1 MNDGEGLTRR
11 PRILLPSTR
20 VGPLRAVLKRV
31 GVALALLVAVVTAV
45 YIGRDGYRDNAG
57 GPLSLLDCFYYA
69 TVSVSTTGYGDITP
83 VTPLARFVNIVFIT
97 PVRVL
102 FLIVLVGTT
111 LEVLAERTREDWRKT
126 RWRTR
131 VRDHIVVAGYGTK
144 GRSAIKTLLNT
155 GVDRADIVVVDPD
168 PRAVADAAEA
178 GLVGIVGDATRSAVL
193 RQAAVQRAREIVV
206 ASARDDTAVLIT
218 LTARQLNP
226 RAGIQASVRESE
238 NVPLLRQSGA
248 DHVVTSSEAAG
259 RLLGVSTRHPAV
271 SEVIEDLLEQGS
283 GLDLIERPVH
293 RDEIGKTIKAVAQ
306 PALALIRDGRIL
318 PYDHPAC
325 EVLRFGDRLIVA
337 RSSPRRAEPVGD
349 PYAEE
354 PDAED
359 DSAAREAVE
368 RETGAVDG
376 TVDGEERVERDR
388 ERD

>member
-31 GVALALLVAVVTAV
+31 GVALVLLVAVVGVV
-45 YIGRDGYRDNAG
+45 YTGRDGYRDSAG

-69 TVSVSTTGYGDITP
+69 TVSISTTGYGDITP
-83 VTPLARFVNIVFIT
+83 VTPLARLINTVFIT

-283 GLDLIERPVH
+283 GLDLVERPVH
-293 RDEIGKTIKAVAQ
+293 RDEIGKTIRAVAQ

-337 RSSPRRAEPVGD
+337 RSSPRRADPVGD
-349 PYAEE
+349 PYEE
-354 PDAED
+354 GPEAED

-376 TVDGEERVERDR
+376 TAGGVGRVERD
-388 ERD
+388 